1 MPTVSF
7 RCPNPECRQLLAIP
21 DDLRGPQARCAK
33 CGHLFSAPLL
43 SVLRMWEPARNDEPR
58 RKAG

>member
-7 RCPNPECRQLLAIP
+7 RCPNPKCHEVLAIP
-21 DDLRGPQARCAK
+21 EDLRGLRARCAK
-33 CGHLFSAPLL
+33 CGHSFPVPLL
-43 SVLRMWEPARNDEPR
+43 SVRHLLEPRWAEEPR